1 MKKYQKLFD
10 AYVERIF
17 NAGGLAQAVNIGY
30 TMVDAAECQNV
41 IHRFSEIADKKQKQE
56 RLVVLCFYD
65 R

>member
-30 TMVDAAECQNV
+30 TMVDAAECY
-41 IHRFSEIADKKQKQE
+41 S
-56 RLVVLCFYD
+56 
-65 R
+65 